1 MRVVRKGAVLELT
14 AERSAWTQRQW
25 GVLGTMCL
33 AAIVIVMDG
42 SIVNVALPTL
52 ARELHG
58 ASNSRLQWI
67 VDAYILAFATLLM
80 PAGGAADRFG
90 RKKMLVLGLLTF
102 AATSIGAAM
111 AQSSL
116 QLISWRAMMGLGA
129 AMIFPSTL
137 AIISDAFPDAKERSK
152 AIAAW
157 AGSSGLGVAIG
168 PIAAGLLLE
177 HGHWGWIFLVNLP
190 LVLVAIVGVL
200 WWVNESRDR
209 SHARLDGV
217 GSLLSALG
225 VFGVVLGLI
234 EAPEMGWTSTF
245 TLVSLG
251 LGVVMIGAFVWWER
265 RTPSPVLDMS
275 CFQDRSFSAACLAL
289 AVAFFGLFGFV
300 FMVTQY
306 FQFIQGCSALSAG
319 MRTLPF
325 AGFILLGA
333 VIAAWH
339 ARVPNRGGWL
349 GAASVMPV
357 GLLLMAGGFLW
368 ASNDR
373 VATPYAIMAC
383 QMGLLGTGLG
393 IVNAFGTAAI
403 MGALPL
409 DKAGTG
415 SSVNDT
421 LREVGGTLG
430 VAALGSAFNAVYRS
444 RIASEVAGS
453 PLPADAQD
461 AVRSSVGAAT
471 EVITRVGGVAGEA
484 AAQALQT
491 VVHDSFLDGFQTSCL
506 IAVGAAIVGAVC
518 VFVLGLQAAANSAG
532 INTQR
537 VE

>member
-1 MRVVRKGAVLELT
+1 MMVVRKGALLELT
-14 AERSAWTQRQW
+14 AERSAWSQRQW

-90 RKKMLVLGLLTF
+90 RKKMLVLGLLAF
-102 AATSIGAAM
+102 AATSVGAAM
-111 AQSSL
+111 ADSSMD
-116 QLISWRAMMGLGA
+116 LIAWRAMMGLGA

-190 LVLVAIVGVL
+190 LVLLAIGGVF
-200 WWVNESRDR
+200 WWVTESGDR
-209 SHARLDGV
+209 THARLDCV
-217 GSLLSALG
+217 GSALSALG

-234 EAPEMGWTSTF
+234 EAPEVGWTSTF
-245 TLVSLG
+245 TVAAISA
-251 LGVVMIGAFVWWER
+251 GVVCLCVFIWWER
-265 RTPSPVLDMS
+265 RTTSPVLDMS
-275 CFQDRSFSAACLAL
+275 CFLDRAFSAACLAL

-306 FQFIQGCSALSAG
+306 FQFIQGCSALEAG
-319 MRTLPF
+319 VRTLPF
-325 AGFILLGA
+325 AGFILVGA
-333 VIAAWH
+333 LIAAWH
-339 ARVPNRGGWL
+339 ARVANRGGRL
-349 GAASVMPV
+349 GSALIMPA
-357 GLLLMAGGFLW
+357 GLLLMAGGFMW

-373 VATPYAIMAC
+373 AATPYLIMAC

-393 IVNAFGTAAI
+393 IVNAVGTAAI

-444 RIASEVAGS
+444 RIGHDLAGS
-453 PLPADAQD
+453 PLPGEAHD

-471 EVITRVGGVAGEA
+471 EVITRVRGVAGEA
-484 AAQALQT
+484 AARALQD
-491 VVHDSFLDGFQTSCL
+491 VVHASFLDGFRASCL
-506 IAVGAAIVGAVC
+506 IAVGAAIAGAAC
-518 VFVLGLQAAANSAG
+518 VFVLGLQASANSAG
-532 INTQR
+532 ISTQR